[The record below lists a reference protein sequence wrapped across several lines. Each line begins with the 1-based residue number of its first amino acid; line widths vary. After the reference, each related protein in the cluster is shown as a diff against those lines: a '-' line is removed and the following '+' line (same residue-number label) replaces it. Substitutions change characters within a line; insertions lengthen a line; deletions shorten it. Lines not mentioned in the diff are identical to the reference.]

1 MAESKA
7 AKYSKRLSN
16 PELRCKNGCGFYG
29 NAIYMGY
36 CSKCYKELVRDV
48 SLTTSISESHKEQ
61 DEEIEEEGDLD
72 LGLGKLISR
81 RTLLAAAKR
90 RGKLLRGK
98 ASGSKLT
105 NSGGYSASGTHTPTE
120 TKKPTELKSSTKS
133 PTSSGADF
141 ADFLNNL
148 KKPAAKDIV
157 EQLQAFNKQVKDKP
171 EMNVDNLS
179 QLVQDFYQF
188 MINRLETH
196 SVYKG
201 VTEDQQSII
210 MNGCEKHI
218 MAKLFKKTFSATTSD
233 DASKDT
239 ILAHRMKQLEWVQP
253 DHLEMSLDLRSEVV
267 VTAIHKA
274 RQDLLEMDTK
284 KSPLEKLQCI
294 VRCCN
299 SIFEALRSLSS
310 LGADH
315 FVPSLIYTIIIS
327 RPPKLQSNIKYISR
341 FAIPYYVMSGETGY
355 CFTNICGAVSFIER
369 CTAHKFN
376 ISEEEYNKNMGYV
389 DGKTDLDLILADD
402 KSGEEEE
409 LLMTSQSCLDAM
421 KDLRRRQQMM
431 IVESREMAE
440 ALQEFTLGLR
450 QQVDSI
456 LSSPPPKSYF
466 ARRFD
471 RVSVDTDGSSGE
483 GSFLAENHNVMIN
496 PLIEENLLIDLRSP
510 TRSQQNSATNL
521 MPDEPR

>member
-48 SLTTSISESHKEQ
+48 SLTPSITESHKEQ

-98 ASGSKLT
+98 NSANRLSSSGSYT
-105 NSGGYSASGTHTPTE
+105 SSGTHAPTE
-120 TKKPTELKSSTKS
+120 TKKPEVKSTTKS
-133 PTSSGADF
+133 PTNSAADF
-141 ADFLNNL
+141 AEFLNTL

-157 EQLQAFNKQVKDKP
+157 DQLQAFSKQVKEKP

-188 MINRLETH
+188 MISRLETQ

-210 MNGCEKHI
+210 LNGCEKHI
-218 MAKLFKKTFSATTSD
+218 MAKLFKKTFSSSTSD
-233 DASKDT
+233 DACRDT

-253 DHLEMSLDLRSEVV
+253 DHLEMPLDLHSEVV
-267 VTAIHKA
+267 VTALHNA
-274 RQDLLEMDTK
+274 RQELLEVDTK

-299 SIFEALRSLSS
+299 SIFEALKALSS

-341 FAIPYYVMSGETGY
+341 FAIPYHVMSGETGY

-369 CTAHKFN
+369 CTAQKLN

-402 KSGEEEE
+402 KTAEEEE
-409 LLMTSQSCLDAM
+409 LLQTSQSCLDAM
-421 KDLRRRQQMM
+421 KDLRRRQQLM
-431 IVESREMAE
+431 IVESRELAE
-440 ALQEFTLGLR
+440 AIQEFTLGLR

-471 RVSVDTDGSSGE
+471 RMSPDGTDDSPAE

-496 PLIEENLLIDLRSP
+496 PMHEENLLIDFRSP
-510 TRSQQNSATNL
+510 TQSQQSSTTSYRYL
-521 MPDEPR
+521 

>member
-7 AKYSKRLSN
+7 KLEKRLTN

-48 SLTTSISESHKEQ
+48 SLTRSMTDSPNDR

-98 ASGSKLT
+98 GSNSKLSSGS
-105 NSGGYSASGTHTPTE
+105 YSASGMQTE
-120 TKKPTELKSSTKS
+120 SKKPAEVKPAKS
-133 PTSSGADF
+133 PTSSAADF
-141 ADFLNNL
+141 AEFLNTL

-157 EQLQAFNKQVKDKP
+157 DQLQAFNKQVKEKP
-171 EMNVDNLS
+171 DMDADNLS

-188 MINRLETH
+188 MMNRIETY

-201 VTEDQQSII
+201 VTEDQQAII

-218 MAKLFKKTFSATTSD
+218 MARLFKKTFNPANCDSG
-233 DASKDT
+233 SKDV

-253 DHLEMSLDLRSEVV
+253 VHLEMESLDLANETV

-274 RQDLLEMDTK
+274 RQELLDIDTK

-294 VRCCN
+294 VKCCN
-299 SIFEALRSLSS
+299 SIFDALRHLSS

-327 RPPKLQSNIKYISR
+327 RPPKLQSNITYISR
-341 FAIPYYVMSGETGY
+341 FAIPHHVMSGETGY
-355 CFTNICGAVSFIER
+355 CFTNLCGAVAFIER
-369 CTAHKFN
+369 CSARKFN
-376 ISEEEYNKNMGYV
+376 ITVEEYKKKMGYV
-389 DGKTDLDLILADD
+389 DGKTDLDLILDGDASDD
-402 KSGEEEE
+402 ENE
-409 LLMTSQSCLDAM
+409 LLSTTQSCLDAM
-421 KDLRRRQQMM
+421 KDLRRRQQLM

-440 ALQEFTLGLR
+440 ALQEFSTGLR
-450 QQVDSI
+450 QQHHLPRVTLLDGLIVFKVVMI
-456 LSSPPPKSYF
+456 LSMRMKLLPHHKYLWMA
-466 ARRFD
+466 AR
-471 RVSVDTDGSSGE
+471 
-483 GSFLAENHNVMIN
+483 
-496 PLIEENLLIDLRSP
+496 
-510 TRSQQNSATNL
+510 
-521 MPDEPR
+521 